1 MNVYY
6 IFGLF
11 SISNETK
18 RTHNTLQCNTQY
30 NNAQIEA
37 PEQGYTHTHT
47 HIYTL
52 TINMCR
58 CVGVYMNCHFSATF
72 NDIFTTQLEQVEA
85 FCGLNNIDPVYSEW
99 DSPLIY
105 KAVVKCIK
113 SVKRYTDVVVM
124 NY

>member
-1 MNVYY
+1 
-6 IFGLF
+6 
-11 SISNETK
+11 
-18 RTHNTLQCNTQY
+18 
-30 NNAQIEA
+30 
-37 PEQGYTHTHT
+37 
-47 HIYTL
+47 
-52 TINMCR
+52 MCR

-99 DSPLIY
+99 DSPLKY

-113 SVKRYTDVVVM
+113 SLKRYTDVVVM